1 MSPGR
6 RRLLV
11 VSLAGVLLCLTACR
25 TPAARFADEAAA
37 LGLRAEIVE
46 GTEFRHVVLRPAR
59 PAGPRLNVYLDHDGT
74 PWLGVTPTGDPTP
87 RNTLTLRLLALDTA
101 PALYLG
107 RPCYLGLRTDP
118 GCGPELWTS
127 ARYSE
132 RVVASMAAALERLIA
147 AGGISQVAF
156 FGYSGGGALA
166 MLLAARIP
174 QTVAVVTV
182 AANLDVDA
190 WADHH
195 GWPRLTG
202 SLNPA
207 RIAHPDGILRRH
219 YAGARD
225 TAVPPELIRRAAPAG
240 DRVAVIAGY
249 DHVCCWVE
257 LWPGVLEDVDRGLH
271 HRGGA
276 PPAGG

>member
-1 MSPGR
+1 MSPR
-6 RRLLV
+6 RRHHIV
-11 VSLAGVLLCLTACR
+11 WLASALLCLAACR
-25 TPAARFADEAAA
+25 TPAARFTDEAAA
-37 LGLRAEIVE
+37 LGMRAEIVQ
-46 GTEFRHVVLRPAR
+46 GTDFRHVVLRPAR
-59 PAGPRLNVYLDHDGT
+59 PVGPRLNVYLDHDGT
-74 PWLGVTPTGDPTP
+74 PWLGETPAADPTP
-87 RNTLTLRLLALDTA
+87 RDTLTLRLLALDTA

-107 RPCYLGLRTDP
+107 RPCYLGLQADP

-132 RVVASMAAALERLIA
+132 RVVASMAAALGRVVTR
-147 AGGISQVAF
+147 GGISQVAF

-166 MLLAARIP
+166 MLLAARTP

-202 SLNPA
+202 SRNPA
-207 RIAHPDGILRRH
+207 RIVHPDAILRWH

-225 TAVPPELIRRAAPAG
+225 TAVPAELIRRAAPAG
-240 DRVAVIAGY
+240 DRVVVIAGY
-249 DHVCCWVE
+249 DHVCCWAE
-257 LWPGVLEDVDRGLH
+257 LWPSVLEEVDRQLR

>member
-1 MSPGR
+1 VWR
-6 RRLLV
+6 RRWHRI
-11 VSLAGVLLCLTACR
+11 VSLAGALLCLTACR
-25 TPAARFADEAAA
+25 SPATRFADEAAA

-46 GTEFRHVVLRPAR
+46 GSAFRHVVLRRPR
-59 PAGPRLNVYLDHDGT
+59 PAGARLNVYLDHDGT
-74 PWLGVTPTGDPTP
+74 PWLGQTPAADPTP
-87 RNTLTLRLLALDTA
+87 RDTLTLRLLALDTA

-118 GCGPELWTS
+118 ECAPEFWTS

-132 RVVASMAAALERLIA
+132 RVVASMAAALGRVVTS
-147 AGGISQVAF
+147 GGISQVAF
-156 FGYSGGGALA
+156 FGYSGGGTLAL
-166 MLLAARIP
+166 LLAARTP

-207 RIAHPDGILRRH
+207 RVAHPGGILRWH

-225 TAVPPELIRRAAPAG
+225 TVVPAELIRRAAPAG
-240 DRVAVIAGY
+240 DRVVIIAGY
-249 DHVCCWVE
+249 DHVCCWAE
-257 LWPGVLEDVDRGLH
+257 LWPSVLEDVDRQLR